1 MARIRNY
8 MKFSNI
14 GGARVL
20 SKAVVL
26 LLGLMGLLVLQAC
39 SGSSGERR
47 LYENKDAGISFTVP
61 VKYRDV
67 EEEPKM
73 ICFADPTDGA
83 SGFTLTYNNVKDT
96 VNIHKS
102 DYIDKLAAGFERV
115 YSMRGAKEV
124 KLLSKDKTSVA
135 GQNAVNIKYSI
146 KAKGQEG
153 IVEICVVQRGQVVY
167 IFEFIFSGSDYNK
180 VAPALL
186 KETIKSIKFI

>member
-1 MARIRNY
+1 MIR
-8 MKFSNI
+8 
-14 GGARVL
+14 
-20 SKAVVL
+20 
-26 LLGLMGLLVLQAC
+26 
-39 SGSSGERR
+39 
-47 LYENKDAGISFTVP
+47 
-61 VKYRDV
+61 
-67 EEEPKM
+67 
-73 ICFADPTDGA
+73 FADPTDGA